1 MPELDG
7 LLHDLGLDGY
17 FTAVVNSSLV
27 GWEKPHRRIFEVA
40 LERAGRPERVWMVGD
55 NPVADVA
62 GARAVGI
69 PGILVRAGQGDGLRP
84 AVQRI
89 LKERGLPDISPE
101 GL

>member
-1 MPELDG
+1 
-7 LLHDLGLDGY
+7 
-17 FTAVVNSSLV
+17 
-27 GWEKPHRRIFEVA
+27 
-40 LERAGRPERVWMVGD
+40 MVGD

-69 PGILVRAGQGDGLRP
+69 PGILVRAGQDGQGDGLRP